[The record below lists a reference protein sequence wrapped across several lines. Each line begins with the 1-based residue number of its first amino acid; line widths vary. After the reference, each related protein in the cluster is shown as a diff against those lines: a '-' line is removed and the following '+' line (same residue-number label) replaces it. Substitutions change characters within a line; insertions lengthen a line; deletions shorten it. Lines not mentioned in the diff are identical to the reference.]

1 MVRIEKS
8 IDVNSPLRAVYQ
20 QWTRFED
27 YPQFMAGMI
36 DVQQVDDRHFHCYAE
51 IAGEEQELDAE
62 IVEHVPNEYIS
73 WTSNLTGASAAGI
86 VQFEPLGPD
95 QTRILLVLAYEPAD
109 AGDNA
114 DIDLLDARIQD
125 TVEDF
130 KQFIEKDGG
139 G

>member
-1 MVRIEKS
+1 MVRIEKR

-27 YPQFMAGMI
+27 FPQFMPGMI
-36 DVQQVDDRHFHCYAE
+36 DVHQVDDRHFHCYAE
-51 IAGEEQELDAE
+51 FAGEEQELDAE

-73 WTSNLTGASAAGI
+73 WTSNLVRASAAGI

-95 QTRILLVLAYEPAD
+95 QTRVLLVLAYEPAD

-114 DIDLLDARIQD
+114 DVEMLDARIQD

-130 KQFIEKDGG
+130 KMFIETNGG
-139 G
+139 A